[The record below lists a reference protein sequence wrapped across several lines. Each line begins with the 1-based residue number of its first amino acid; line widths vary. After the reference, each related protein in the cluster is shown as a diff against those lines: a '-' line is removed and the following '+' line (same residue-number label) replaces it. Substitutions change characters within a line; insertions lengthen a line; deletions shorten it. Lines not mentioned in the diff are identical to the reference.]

1 MSEIII
7 KLSNDNY
14 VIDKKYKRPGVWALW
29 GKNNHGIEV
38 CLEVG
43 QTKNMLFEINQ
54 DIEILR
60 TLDNS
65 ECINCNDTYSAL
77 KRHLYSEDFKVHK
90 CKKCENK
97 SDLRKKYA
105 SNNARRVDKYKD
117 IMHKYKELEFILVD
131 NSVDKSYEERI
142 LIEKKY
148 AIEHKALYW
157 YS

>member
-1 MSEIII
+1 MKEVII

-43 QTKNMLFEINQ
+43 QTKNMLLEINQ

-60 TLDNS
+60 TLDSDN
-65 ECINCNDTYSAL
+65 CINCGDIYPASE
-77 KRHLYSEDFKVHK
+77 RHSYSESFNVHE
-90 CKKCENK
+90 CKKCKNK
-97 SDLRKKYA
+97 SYLRRKYA
-105 SNNARRVDKYKD
+105 SNSPRRVDKYKD

-131 NSVDKSYEERI
+131 NSVDKSYEERR
-142 LIEKKY
+142 LIEKEY